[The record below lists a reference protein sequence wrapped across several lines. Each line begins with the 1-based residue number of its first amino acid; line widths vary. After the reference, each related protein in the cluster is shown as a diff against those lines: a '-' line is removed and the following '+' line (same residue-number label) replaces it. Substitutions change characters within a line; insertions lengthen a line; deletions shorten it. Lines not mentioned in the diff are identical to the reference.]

1 MADKVSWIF
10 FYIKLKKHILESQLA
25 EMQREGKNCSH
36 TNVIIKYLCC
46 KQMPNAL
53 SDSIIKYYTKE
64 NANILYLKI
73 WN

>member
-1 MADKVSWIF
+1 MADKVSWISF
-10 FYIKLKKHILESQLA
+10 IFKTHILESQLA

-53 SDSIIKYYTKE
+53 SDSIIKYYTTE
-64 NANILYLKI
+64 NTKNVLDIH
-73 WN
+73 

>member
-1 MADKVSWIF
+1 MADKVSWISF
-10 FYIKLKKHILESQLA
+10 ILKKHILESQLA

-53 SDSIIKYYTKE
+53 SDSIIKYYTTE
-64 NANILYLKI
+64 NTKNVLGIH
-73 WN
+73 

>member
-1 MADKVSWIF
+1 MADKVSWISF
-10 FYIKLKKHILESQLA
+10 ILKKHILESQLA

-53 SDSIIKYYTKE
+53 SDSIIKYYTTE
-64 NANILYLKI
+64 NTKNVLDIH
-73 WN
+73 